1 MTVLLALLGGLVFG
15 VGLTVS
21 QMVDPGKVLSFL
33 DFAGIVRGTWDP
45 SLAFVMGGALAVSA
59 PAYFYAQ
66 RRGQAAFGPLRLPV
80 RRPLDKRL
88 IVGSVVFGIGWG
100 LVGFCPGPAVAAL
113 GFGVGKAMIFFAA
126 MLGGMGIYEVL
137 ASPRGA
143 GISAADQAA

>member
-1 MTVLLALLGGLVFG
+1 MPVLLALIGGLVFG
-15 VGLTVS
+15 AGLTVS
-21 QMVDPGKVLSFL
+21 QMVDPAKVLGFL
-33 DFAGIVRGTWDP
+33 DIAGIVRGTWDP

-66 RRGQAAFGPLRLPV
+66 RRGQAAFGPLRLPA

-88 IVGSVVFGIGWG
+88 TVGAVLFGIGWG

-113 GFGVGKAMIFFAA
+113 GFGAGKAIVFFAA
-126 MLGGMGIYEVL
+126 MLGGMAIYEVL

-143 GISAADQAA
+143 GVSAADQAA

>member
-1 MTVLLALLGGLVFG
+1 MTVLLALVGGLVFG

-33 DFAGIVRGTWDP
+33 DIAGIVHGTWDP

-66 RRGQAAFGPLRLPV
+66 RRGQAALGPLRLPV

-88 IVGSVVFGIGWG
+88 TVGAVVFGIGWG

-113 GFGVGKAMIFFAA
+113 GFGTGKAIVFFAA
-126 MLGGMGIYEVL
+126 MLGGMAVYEVL
-137 ASPRGA
+137 ASPRSG

>member
-88 IVGSVVFGIGWG
+88 IMGSVVFGIGWG

>member
-1 MTVLLALLGGLVFG
+1 
-15 VGLTVS
+15 
-21 QMVDPGKVLSFL
+21 
-33 DFAGIVRGTWDP
+33 
-45 SLAFVMGGALAVSA
+45 MGFSA
-59 PAYFYAQ
+59 
-66 RRGQAAFGPLRLPV
+66 RLPV

-100 LVGFCPGPAVAAL
+100 LVGFCPGPAVTAL
-113 GFGVGKAMIFFAA
+113 GFGAGKAIVFFAA